1 MAIGLSIGLSIPRV
15 ITGDSDPTPFF
26 EILAENGDYII
37 SEGGVFLVLE

>member
-1 MAIGLSIGLSIPRV
+1 MGNGIGIGIGIAPNL
-15 ITGDSDPTPFF
+15 GNSDPSPFF